1 VPYSTEGPI
10 ENGTNFDVLASTYKL
25 RAGHIENG
33 APVWDVEKAVHVPEE
48 AVMNGK
54 TINVDLTR

>member
-1 VPYSTEGPI
+1 
-10 ENGTNFDVLASTYKL
+10 L